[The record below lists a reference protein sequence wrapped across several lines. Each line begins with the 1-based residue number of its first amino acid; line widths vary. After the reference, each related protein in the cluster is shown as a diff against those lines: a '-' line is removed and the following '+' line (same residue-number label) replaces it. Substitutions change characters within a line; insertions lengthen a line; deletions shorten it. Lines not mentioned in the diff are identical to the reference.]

1 MLKRLKNTLLAALL
15 AAGIAGGA
23 QAAGVSAT
31 EIVLGTHLDLSGPVA
46 AGMPSLRNGM
56 QMRLDEANDAGGV
69 NGRKFRLVVEDNGF
83 QPQMAVRAVDKLIR
97 KDEVFAIVNAFG
109 SGTNAAV
116 VKRAVDEGVI
126 YFGPWG
132 ASSAFRKEANNSQLL
147 FTTTPYYDSI
157 MTTGVTWMLDTYK
170 PKKVGYIYQEGLLGA
185 QMGDGIKKALT
196 AKGMALASEAGYKP
210 GDIDFSSQVA
220 RMKAAD
226 VDLIVI
232 ATITRETIGV
242 MAEVKKLGWTNVKVI
257 TGNPGR
263 TGIVLQLGKDNVEGL
278 YGVGTW
284 RLFTPTS
291 GPDAVKKWFADYKK
305 KYTNEPDENA
315 LLSYAYTD
323 IFVKA
328 VQGAGRDLTAD
339 KVVKY
344 LQTNS
349 FEHPI
354 FYEKQTFK
362 GNHQGPEFVEVDQVK
377 AGAWTPL
384 TKPMQ

>member
-15 AAGIAGGA
+15 VTGLAGGA
-23 QAAGVSAT
+23 QAAGVTAT
-31 EIVLGTHLDLSGPVA
+31 EIVLGSHLDLSGPVA

-69 NGRKFRLVVEDNGF
+69 NGRKFRLVVEDNGS
-83 QPQMAVRAVDKLIR
+83 QPQMAVRAIDKLIR
-97 KDEVFAIVNAFG
+97 KDEVFAIVNPFG
-109 SGTNAAV
+109 SATNAAV

-126 YFGPWG
+126 YFAPWG
-132 ASSAFRKEANNSQLL
+132 ASSIIRRSAGDSQLL
-147 FTTTPYYDSI
+147 FTTTPNYDTI
-157 MTTGVTWMLDTYK
+157 MNTGVTWMLDQFK
-170 PKKVGYIYQEGLLGA
+170 PRKVGYIYQEGPLGSL
-185 QMGDGIKKALT
+185 MGEGVKKALS
-196 AKGMALASEAGYKP
+196 AKGMTYAAEAGYKA

-226 VDLIVI
+226 VDLLVI
-232 ATITRETIGV
+232 ATITRETIGI
-242 MAEVKKLGWTNVKVI
+242 MAEVKKLGWNTVRVI

-263 TGIVLQLGKDNVEGL
+263 TGIVLQLGKDTVEGL
-278 YGVGTW
+278 YGVGVW
-284 RLFTPTS
+284 QLYTPTS
-291 GPDAVKKWFADYKK
+291 GPDSVKKWFADYKK

-323 IFVKA
+323 MFIKA
-328 VQGAGRDLTAD
+328 VQAAGRDLTAD
-339 KVVKY
+339 KVVKA
-344 LQTNS
+344 LQTGS

-362 GNHQGPEFVEVDQVK
+362 GNHQGPEFVEIDQVK
-377 AGAWTPL
+377 GGAWISL

>member
-15 AAGIAGGA
+15 ATGLAAGA
-23 QAAGVSAT
+23 QAAGVTAT

-56 QMRLDEANDAGGV
+56 QMRLDEANEAGGV
-69 NGRKFRLVVEDNGF
+69 NGRKFRMVVEDNGS
-83 QPQMAVRAVDKLIR
+83 QPQMAVRAIDKLIR
-97 KDEVFAIVNAFG
+97 KDEVFAIVNPFG
-109 SGTNAAV
+109 SATNAAV
-116 VKRAVDEGVI
+116 VKRAVDDGVI
-126 YFGPWG
+126 YFSPWG
-132 ASSAFRKEANNSQLL
+132 ASSIIRKSANDSPLL
-147 FTTTPYYDSI
+147 FTTTPNYDTI
-157 MTTGVTWMLDTYK
+157 MNTGVTWMLDQFK
-170 PKKVGYIYQEGLLGA
+170 PKKVGYIYQEGPLGVL
-185 QMGDGIKKALT
+185 MGEGVKKALS
-196 AKGMALASEAGYKP
+196 AKGMIYAAEAGYKA

-226 VDLIVI
+226 VDLLVI
-232 ATITRETIGV
+232 ATVTRETIGI
-242 MAEVKKLGWTNVKVI
+242 MAEVKKLGWNTVRVI

-263 TGIVLQLGKDNVEGL
+263 TGIVLQLGKDTVEGL
-278 YGVGTW
+278 YGVGVW
-284 RLFTPTS
+284 KLYTPTS
-291 GPDAVKKWFADYKK
+291 GPDSVKKWFADYKK

-323 IFVKA
+323 MFVKA
-328 VQGAGRDLTAD
+328 VQAAGKDLTTD
-339 KVVKY
+339 KVVKA
-344 LQTNS
+344 LQTGT

-377 AGAWTPL
+377 GGAWTSL